1 MKKTSSQAELSVAI
15 YWSPVTGQEGFQG
28 SAAAISSE
36 NKVGKFDI
44 LPEHTNFISLIFN
57 KLTIHTLDKK
67 KLEYKFS
74 RGVLEVSE
82 NQVRVFLGI

>member
-1 MKKTSSQAELSVAI
+1 MKPKETPSLLVEVFWPPVAGQTS
-15 YWSPVTGQEGFQG
+15 FQG
-28 SAAAISSE
+28 KAAAVSSE
-36 NKVGKFDI
+36 NKIGKFDI

-57 KLTIHTLDKK
+57 KLTIDTLVGKK
-67 KLEYKFS
+67 IDYAFK

>member
-1 MKKTSSQAELSVAI
+1 MNKHASPQLSVTI
-15 YWSPVTGQEGFQG
+15 RWSPVAGQENFVG
-28 SAAAISSE
+28 SAAAVSSE
-36 NKVGKFDI
+36 NKIGRFDI

-67 KLEYKFS
+67 KIDYLFK

>member
-1 MKKTSSQAELSVAI
+1 MAKSPRAEIFVNV
-15 YWSPVTGQEGFQG
+15 YWSPVAGQEGYQG
-28 SAAAISSE
+28 KAAAVSSE

-44 LPEHTNFISLIFN
+44 LPEHTNFITLIFN

-82 NQVRVFLGI
+82 NQVRIFLGI